1 METTNDFLTFRA
13 KNIYK
18 KSSNLDE
25 KISTIKEKISTE
37 TNYRQKGILRQQLLK
52 IQKDKNQVLS
62 SSRDIAGILK
72 TDLDFINQSVENSKK
87 NLDKTLGIFKR
98 REEKYL
104 QNVDS
109 FNKAV
114 QRIDEYTKDQKKS
127 DKLIV
132 NAFKKIE
139 KQKEHLVAKKELS
152 LSRLNKTTSE
162 LIKIESAK
170 ALFEKETVERIESD
184 FSELFKELEINPD
197 KELEKN
203 IQKDYKFLK
212 RKYLA
217 ELVNF
222 DEKIKKLLS
231 TKNFYTQE
239 IKDYDFLID
248 QNLEKINQK
257 KDQDIEAVNRVDQ
270 NIKDMKLTSEV
281 KKMKRELD
289 SGQKLLNRYQKIYEK
304 NLNYKTKLEQNLE
317 FFSTTIGVDL
327 ELVDPGFSKLTISF
341 NLVEKLFLQDWFFMV
356 IVSLLGSGVVLGTYM
371 YIEFGVGALNEI
383 FVIAML
389 REGLDQNDYTAALSF
404 ASGFLIA
411 RILEGPLVGILD
423 VGGSILTGLGIG
435 IPAVFLSTPNLAFMM
450 YNPFYAFLIGLVGG
464 LIIGI
469 MIMVIR
475 LIKPKG
481 NINLGTD
488 IMIGAGNTT
497 GKFLGPLV
505 VFSAAMFQPLI
516 GLGAGLGAIGFMWV
530 KKPIVG
536 GAIIGAMIFGLIPAF
551 I

>member
-132 NAFKKIE
+132 NAVKKIE